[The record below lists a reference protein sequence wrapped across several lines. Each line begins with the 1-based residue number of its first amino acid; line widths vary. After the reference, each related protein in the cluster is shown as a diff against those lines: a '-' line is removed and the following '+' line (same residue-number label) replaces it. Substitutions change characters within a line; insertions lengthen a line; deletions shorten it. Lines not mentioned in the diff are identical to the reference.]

1 MRSINCRCFKSSA
14 AYISINLAPK
24 RTGRM
29 EKNATAQKYSQREID
44 R

>member
-24 RTGRM
+24 RTVFIWRKM
-29 EKNATAQKYSQREID
+29 PQHRNTVRE